1 MTVASTLPS
10 RSTRSAPWSF
20 ASSDLGSQPGPA
32 PARRP
37 NFQGSERPAE
47 FPDEESRAGGW
58 ETENLRP
65 QPRLLDPR
73 LDDIPSGLRPSI
85 HLQVEKLTTCSL
97 NQLISALQQRPWER
111 KPERLSGSQIQYE
124 FIPARLYD
132 RQIGRFPAAKNA
144 VYVLDTA
151 KL

>member
-1 MTVASTLPS
+1 M
-10 RSTRSAPWSF
+10 
-20 ASSDLGSQPGPA
+20 
-32 PARRP
+32 RRVV
-37 NFQGSERPAE
+37 QA
-47 FPDEESRAGGW
+47 AGKQKI
-58 ETENLRP
+58 LRP
-65 QPRLLDPR
+65 QTRLLDPR

-151 KL
+151 NL